1 LDGSVF
7 KNIEMEVSGS
17 FPRLPLDERSFFCLY
32 GSYSKRWSTI
42 NMATTKRRIH
52 VSLPKDLEDVLVD
65 LSVLMERPMASI
77 VTELLVESLPAL
89 THVADSLRSAKS
101 GKLDVDGLV
110 KTLEIGK
117 SEIEQLQNDLN
128 RAR

>member
-1 LDGSVF
+1 
-7 KNIEMEVSGS
+7 
-17 FPRLPLDERSFFCLY
+17 
-32 GSYSKRWSTI
+32 
-42 NMATTKRRIH
+42 MATTKRRIH